1 MWVCPW
7 LLPLQNSSPSLSVT
21 VVDSRLFPQ
30 MAQRKQVLCQG
41 CSSREGMVKR
51 RKTGN
56 PRHKTMLEEHVSA
69 LWGRQL
75 APSRLPSPSRLR
87 RRLRSSGSSGPSSQ
101 TWKTWRRQ
109 EEECETWS
117 WKISGCRVR
126 NQLGLAGNPLSGR
139 VVATYPRA
147 CRSGS

>member
-41 CSSREGMVKR
+41 CSSRERTVKR
-51 RKTGN
+51 LKTGN
-56 PRHKTMLEEHVSA
+56 RRHKTMLEERVLA
-69 LWGRQL
+69 LWERRL
-75 APSRLPSPSRLR
+75 TPSRLPSPSRLR
-87 RRLRSSGSSGPSSQ
+87 RRLWCSGGSGPGSR
-101 TWKTWRRQ
+101 TWKTWRRQQ

-117 WKISGCRVR
+117 WKIRVR
-126 NQLGLAGNPLSGR
+126 NQPRLAGNPLTGR
-139 VVATYPRA
+139 LVATYSRA

>member
-7 LLPLQNSSPSLSVT
+7 RLPLQNSSPSLSVT

-41 CSSREGMVKR
+41 CSSGEGTVKC

-56 PRHKTMLEEHVSA
+56 PRHKTMVEERVLA
-69 LWGRQL
+69 LWERRL

-87 RRLRSSGSSGPSSQ
+87 RRLGSSGGSGPSSR
-101 TWKTWRRQ
+101 TWKTWRQRQ
-109 EEECETWS
+109 EECETWS

-126 NQLGLAGNPLSGR
+126 NQPRLAGSPVTGR
-139 VVATYPRA
+139 VVATYWRA